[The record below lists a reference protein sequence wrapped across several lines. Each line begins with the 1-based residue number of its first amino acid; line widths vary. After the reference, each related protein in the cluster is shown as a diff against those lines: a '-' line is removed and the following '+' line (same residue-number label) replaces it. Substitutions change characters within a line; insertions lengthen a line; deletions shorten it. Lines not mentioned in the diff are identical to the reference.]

1 MQACCRALGGY
12 LFGCLDDHEILPQ
25 TQRSLYGPSYEH
37 YCTQDGHVAL
47 PSDFNSYVPH
57 RFSAFKADKRWLFVR
72 ILPASVSAYY
82 PHPCPHTTRMR
93 VRMLLCV
100 RIPVNADKRWLCVRM
115 LPASVSAYYP
125 HSCPHITRI
134 RVRILPHPCP
144 HTTLCV
150 RMLLCVRIP
159 VYVRPHLEHL
169 RTAQPQSLQRSQ
181 EVTAVSI

>member
-1 MQACCRALGGY
+1 MLTYADVCGRMQACCRALGGY

-37 YCTQDGHVAL
+37 YCVQDGHVAL

-57 RFSAFKADKRWLFVR
+57 RFSAFNADKRWLRVR
-72 ILPASVSAYY
+72 ILPASVFAYY
-82 PHPCPHTTRMR
+82 YIC

-125 HSCPHITRI
+125 HA
-134 RVRILPHPCP
+134 CP
-144 HTTLCV
+144 HTPACV
-150 RMLLCVRIP
+150 SAYYFVCPHATICVRIP
-159 VYVRPHLEHL
+159 V
-169 RTAQPQSLQRSQ
+169 
-181 EVTAVSI
+181 